1 MLSLL
6 SRFIRCMEKQRF
18 SAEDDPLTYA
28 IIGCAIKV
36 HKKLGPGL
44 LESPYDECMQVALEN
59 AGLKFRHQPSVRIP
73 FEGRLLDR
81 NFRPDFLIEEQVVLE
96 IKSVEHFLPVHQ
108 AQVLTYMRL
117 AEIQRGLLINFNVA
131 LLVNGIK
138 RLILTEA
145 PIGAP
150 VVP

>member
-1 MLSLL
+1 
-6 SRFIRCMEKQRF
+6 MEKQRF
-18 SAEDDPLTYA
+18 GEKDDPLTYA

-36 HKKLGPGL
+36 HKRLGPGL
-44 LESPYDECMQVALEN
+44 LESPYDDLMQITLDK
-59 AGLKFRHQPSVRIP
+59 AGLAFRHQPRLRIP

-117 AEIQRGLLINFNVA
+117 SEIQRGLLINFNVA
-131 LLVNGIK
+131 LLRDGIK

-145 PIGAP
+145 PVGAS
-150 VVP
+150 VFL